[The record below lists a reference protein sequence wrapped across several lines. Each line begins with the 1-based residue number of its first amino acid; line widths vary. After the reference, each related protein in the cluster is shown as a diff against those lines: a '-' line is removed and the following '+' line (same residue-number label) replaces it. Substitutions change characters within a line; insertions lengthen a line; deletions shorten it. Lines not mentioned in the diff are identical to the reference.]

1 MSTEIFNQ
9 KKEKNTTLKKDL
21 WLKEK
26 HKPLWLIK
34 LSNKEVIKDLRDGL
48 LTITAWFVI
57 EVDWV
62 AKEKIWDN
70 IAVVS
75 NVKESDLPGFD
86 FIICDDNIENIEKY
100 LQSWIVP
107 IIQKESH
114 LSSILTEFNP
124 MKNEGNSY
132 FYDTENKW
140 LVFGA
145 IIRYM
150 ENYKF
155 PFDNKNLVKNVLK
168 V

>member
-86 FIICDDNIENIEKY
+86 FIICDDDIENI
-100 LQSWIVP
+100 
-107 IIQKESH
+107 
-114 LSSILTEFNP
+114 
-124 MKNEGNSY
+124 
-132 FYDTENKW
+132 
-140 LVFGA
+140 
-145 IIRYM
+145 
-150 ENYKF
+150 
-155 PFDNKNLVKNVLK
+155 
-168 V
+168 